1 VGLRFRLLGPLLVER
16 ADGTLV
22 AIGAAKLRVLLAT
35 LLVAA
40 NRVVSVDELCARIW
54 ENRTPG
60 VAPSTARS
68 TLQSYVM
75 RLRRLLGADELIET
89 HPGGYLIRVTDDDVD
104 LVAFGRLVE
113 RGRLREA
120 LALWRAEPLADVP
133 SEVLRQSVVPA
144 LTEQL
149 LTATEQCIERELDR
163 PETVLPELAE
173 LTTRYPLRE
182 RFWAQ
187 RMRAL
192 HAAGLRDEAIACYRE
207 LTGILAGELATTPAE
222 SLRRLRDDI
231 ATGSVRE
238 HRNAPNSLPADKA
251 DFTGRARE
259 RTLLIDADAPPVRVI
274 DGMVGVGK
282 TTLAVRVAHELRA
295 NYPDAALFIDLHGHS
310 DRRPPLAA
318 ADALDSLLRMLGV
331 PGEQIPE
338 AQDDRA
344 ARWRAELAGR
354 RALLVLDNA
363 ADAAQIRPLLPGSP
377 ECLVL
382 ITGRRSLAALDGAQP
397 LALDVLPVPD
407 GRALLTAMIGEQR
420 ATADPAATDE
430 LLRRCGHLPLAI
442 RIVGGRLRARPSW
455 SVVDMLDQQRRL
467 GELST
472 GDATMSAAFG
482 LSYRD
487 LPEPQQRLF
496 RLLGLHPGPDLDSGL
511 AAALTGLGVAEAEA
525 ALEGLVDVHLLESTG
540 PDRYRLHEL
549 LRDHARHLVL
559 ATEPPAR
566 RLAAHHRA
574 RDHYLHTAIR
584 AVRLI
589 HAPDPAARAQAQA
602 WLAAEYPN
610 LLGYEDIGRHA
621 EVVAALRPG
630 PSSRNG

>member
-1 VGLRFRLLGPLLVER
+1 MGVALRFRLLGPLLVER
-16 ADGTLV
+16 ADGAPV

-54 ENRTPG
+54 EHGTPG
-60 VAPSTARS
+60 VARSTARS

-75 RLRRLLGADELIET
+75 RLRKLLDADELIET
-89 HPGGYLIRVTDDDVD
+89 HPGGYLIRVADDDID

-113 RGRLREA
+113 RGQLREA

-133 SEVLRQSVVPA
+133 SDGLRQSVVPA

-149 LTATEQCIERELDR
+149 LTATEQCIERDLDR

-173 LTTRYPLRE
+173 LTARYPLRE

-192 HAAGLRDEAIACYRE
+192 HAAGLRDEAIACYQE
-207 LTGILAGELATTPAE
+207 LTGILADELGTIPTEA
-222 SLRRLRDDI
+222 LRDLHEAI
-231 ATGSVRE
+231 ATGIVRG
-238 HRNAPNSLPADKA
+238 HRNAPNSLPADKV
-251 DFTGRARE
+251 DFTGRVHE
-259 RTLLIDADAPPVRVI
+259 RTQLTDSDGPPVRVI
-274 DGMVGVGK
+274 DGMPGIGK
-282 TTLAVRVAHELRA
+282 TTLAVHVAHELRA

-310 DRRPPLAA
+310 DRHLPLAT

-331 PGEQIPE
+331 PGGQIPDALDE
-338 AQDDRA
+338 RA
-344 ARWRAELAGR
+344 ACWRAELAGR
-354 RALLVLDNA
+354 NALLVLDNA
-363 ADAAQIRPLLPGSP
+363 ADAAQVRPLLPGSP
-377 ECLVL
+377 DCLVL
-382 ITGRRSLAALDGAQP
+382 ITSRRSLAALDGAQP
-397 LALDVLPVPD
+397 LSLDVLPVPD
-407 GRALLTAMIGEQR
+407 GRALLTVMIGEQR
-420 ATADPAATDE
+420 ATADPIATDE
-430 LLRRCGHLPLAI
+430 LLRRCGYLPLAI

-472 GDATMSAAFG
+472 GDGTMSAAFA

-496 RLLGLHPGPDLDSGL
+496 RLLGLHQGPDLDSRL
-511 AAALTGLGVAEAEA
+511 AAVLTGLDLASAEA

-549 LRDHARHLVL
+549 LREHARHI
-559 ATEPPAR
+559 A
-566 RLAAHHRA
+566 
-574 RDHYLHTAIR
+574 
-584 AVRLI
+584 
-589 HAPDPAARAQAQA
+589 
-602 WLAAEYPN
+602 
-610 LLGYEDIGRHA
+610 
-621 EVVAALRPG
+621 
-630 PSSRNG
+630 

>member
-1 VGLRFRLLGPLLVER
+1 LLGPLVVVRE
-16 ADGTLV
+16 DGARV

-54 ENRTPG
+54 EDGAPG
-60 VAPSTARS
+60 VARS

-75 RLRRLLGADELIET
+75 RLRKLLDADELIET
-89 HPGGYLIRVTDDDVD
+89 HPGGYLIRVADDDID

-113 RGRLREA
+113 RGRSREA

-133 SEVLRQSVVPA
+133 SDGLRQSVVPA

-163 PETVLPELAE
+163 PNTVLPELAT
-173 LTTRYPLRE
+173 LTARYPLRE

-192 HAAGLRDEAIACYRE
+192 HAAGQRDEAIACYQE
-207 LTGILAGELATTPAE
+207 LTGILAEELGTSPTE
-222 SLRRLRDDI
+222 SLRELHEAI
-231 ATGSVRE
+231 ATGTVR
-238 HRNAPNSLPADKA
+238 RRQSTPNSLPADKV
-251 DFTGRARE
+251 DFTGRVRE
-259 RTLLIDADAPPVRVI
+259 RALLTDADAAPVRVI
-274 DGMVGVGK
+274 DGMAGIGK
-282 TTLAVRVAHELRA
+282 TALAVHVAHQLRA
-295 NYPDAALFIDLHGHS
+295 DYPDAALFIDLHGHS
-310 DRRPPLAA
+310 DRRAPLAA
-318 ADALDSLLRMLGV
+318 TDALDSLLRMLGV
-331 PGEQIPE
+331 PTEQIPDALDE
-338 AQDDRA
+338 RA
-344 ARWRAELAGR
+344 ARWRAELAGGK
-354 RALLVLDNA
+354 ALLVLDNA
-363 ADAAQIRPLLPGSP
+363 ADAAQVRPLLPGSP
-377 ECLVL
+377 GCLVL
-382 ITGRRSLAALDGAQP
+382 ITSRRRLAALDGAQP
-397 LALDVLPVPD
+397 LSLDVLPVQD
-407 GRALLTAMIGEQR
+407 GRLLLTGMIGERR

-455 SVVDMLDQQRRL
+455 SVVDMLAQQRRL

-472 GDATMSAAFG
+472 GDATMSAAFA

-487 LPEPQQRLF
+487 LPEPHQRLF
-496 RLLGLHPGPDLDSGL
+496 RLLGLHPGPDLDSRL
-511 AAALTGLGVAEAEA
+511 TAALTGLDQTSAEA

-540 PDRYRLHEL
+540 PDRYRLHAL

-566 RLAAHHRA
+566 RVAAHHRA

-589 HAPDPAARAQAQA
+589 QGGPGTDLDRAQARA
-602 WLAAEYPN
+602 WLDIEHAN
-610 LLGYEDIGRHA
+610 LHAYHA
-621 EVVAALRPG
+621 EAAHALYLARTNQA
-630 PSSRNG
+630 S